1 MEPKP
6 SSQKYQEGTSGAS
19 SSAGRPASARSA
31 KHMTTAMIS
40 KLVQEFRDLQIEV
53 TELKAAG
60 RRVEKITNEEGAF
73 RYQLYFEDGYEQQ
86 ARKLMAAGLAAF
98 L

>member
-19 SSAGRPASARSA
+19 SSAGKPASARSA
-31 KHMTTAMIS
+31 KHMTAQTIGR
-40 KLVQEFRDLQIEV
+40 LIQEFRQLQIEV

-60 RRVEKITNEEGAF
+60 RRVEEV
-73 RYQLYFEDGYEQQ
+73 DD
-86 ARKLMAAGLAAF
+86 
-98 L
+98 